1 MQYRLLIC
9 LPVLALLGACQ
20 TSSPANSPDG
30 GATAVEQ
37 RLLEDVSW
45 LADDARMGRRA
56 GTPAGLES
64 ADWLAAR
71 LEAIGLSP
79 AGTQG
84 WFHEFSVPLQAA
96 DGGGSFLSTAAT
108 HIDAPADI
116 APLYCSEGGRFTG
129 ETVFCGYGIESEALG
144 RNDFE
149 GLELTGKVAL
159 ILRGTPPEAEA
170 AAAAAAAKAPPK
182 EASPHGGGVEPLF
195 AASSAFTKVMNAKRR
210 GAKAAVLLT
219 PAEGPALPAFDA
231 ASSARAGIPALALS
245 EAATR
250 RLFPVI
256 ESAAPAVGTLEL
268 HADVRRGEGPARNVL
283 GRLKGRDSSR
293 ALVIGAHY
301 DHLGHGGDGSLAP
314 DKTGEIHNGADD
326 NASGTAVVLEVAR
339 ALAAGPQPDCD
350 VLFALWSGEELGLI
364 GSERWAASPE
374 FSRQRIVANLN
385 LDMVGRAGSG
395 KLQVLGAGTGQGFA
409 ELLARVGPQSG
420 LELSVSTQGGAMG
433 GSSDHQ
439 SFLKRQVPALHLFS
453 GLHSDYHKPSD
464 DAERFE
470 AAGAAKV
477 AVLATML
484 ARELSGL
491 ERVAFVQPAI
501 EAGRERGEG
510 GFRAWFGSVPNY
522 TYGEKGVLIDGTSK
536 GSPAERAGFLA
547 GDVLQWIG
555 DVELSTVSDMVYAL
569 QRYKPGDVV
578 LVKYLRDGKPA
589 EVRVTLAMRGALVQ

>member
-1 MQYRLLIC
+1 M
-9 LPVLALLGACQ
+9 
-20 TSSPANSPDG
+20 
-30 GATAVEQ
+30 
-37 RLLEDVSW
+37 
-45 LADDARMGRRA
+45 
-56 GTPAGLES
+56 
-64 ADWLAAR
+64 
-71 LEAIGLSP
+71 
-79 AGTQG
+79 
-84 WFHEFSVPLQAA
+84 F
-96 DGGGSFLSTAAT
+96 
-108 HIDAPADI
+108 
-116 APLYCSEGGRFTG
+116 CS
-129 ETVFCGYGIESEALG
+129 YGIESEALS

-159 ILRGTPPEAEA
+159 ILRGTPPDAEVPD
-170 AAAAAAAKAPPK
+170 AKLDVSTQPSK

-210 GAKAAVLLT
+210 GAKAVVLLT
-219 PAEGPALPAFDA
+219 PAQGPALPAFDA
-231 ASSARAGIPALALS
+231 ASNARAGIPALALS
-245 EAATR
+245 ETATL

-256 ESAAPAVGTLEL
+256 ESSEPAAAALEL
-268 HADVRRGEGPARNVL
+268 YADVRREDGPARNVL
-283 GRLKGRDSSR
+283 GRLRGRDSSR

-339 ALAAGPQPDCD
+339 TLAAGAQPDCD
-350 VLFALWSGEELGLI
+350 VIFALWSGEELGLI

-374 FSRQRIVANLN
+374 FARQRILANLN

-395 KLQVLGAGTGQGFA
+395 KLQVLGAGTGEGFA
-409 ELLARVGPQSG
+409 EVLARVGPQSG
-420 LELSVSTQGGAMG
+420 LQLAVSTQGGAMG

-453 GLHSDYHKPSD
+453 GLHTDYHKPSD
-464 DAERFE
+464 DTERFE
-470 AAGAAKV
+470 ADGAAKV
-477 AVLATML
+477 AVLTTLL
-484 ARELSGL
+484 ARELAGL

-578 LVKYLRDGKPA
+578 PVKYLRDGKQA
-589 EVRVTLAMRGALVQ
+589 EVRVTLAMR